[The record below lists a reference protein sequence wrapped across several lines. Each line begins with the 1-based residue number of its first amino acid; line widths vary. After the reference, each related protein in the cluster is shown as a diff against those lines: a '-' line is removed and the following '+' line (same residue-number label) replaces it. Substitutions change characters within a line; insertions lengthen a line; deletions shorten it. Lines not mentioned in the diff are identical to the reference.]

1 MARKI
6 KNHGKLLTI
15 YFLAIVGG
23 ILVGVNLKPTILP
36 ALSFLTL
43 NKTAEELSAKGLSGI
58 IKEDDVF
65 LVNVHS
71 PYEGEI
77 AGTDAFIAY
86 DEMKA
91 NADKLPTDKNMQ
103 IVLYCKTGRMSAEA
117 LKTLK
122 GMGYTN
128 VSHLDGGM
136 DAWQRS
142 KYEVLN
148 LADLPS
154 KVLPEE
160 GFELPITWGDLGP
173 RMIAMGVIDKD
184 KFIEATK
191 PTDEEKKI
199 LIEGTDEKL
208 KIDTNKSRF
217 VVNMLWAAGLAQRS
231 VVYTEGPMGKEYKK
245 DIGNFSSTGGWS
257 LARGLAVNHLG
268 QHNLVDLSPDQE
280 KRVAEIA
287 KNVYRP
293 CCGNST
299 YFPDCNHGMA
309 ALFAIEAMVAQNL
322 SDEEIYKNVL
332 KLNSFWFPDTYLAV
346 ATYFA
351 RQGQDW
357 QSLDSKE
364 ALGANYSS
372 SQGAQDIYTKVGDLP
387 YEKKTGG
394 SCGA

>member
-6 KNHGKLLTI
+6 KKARKVLTI
-15 YFLAIVGG
+15 YFLAIAGG
-23 ILVGVNLKPTILP
+23 ILIGVNLKSTILP
-36 ALSFLTL
+36 SIPFLTA
-43 NKTAEELSAKGLSGI
+43 NKISEELSAKKLNEI
-58 IKEDDVF
+58 TEEDGVF

-91 NADKLPTDKNMQ
+91 NVDKLPQDKNAQ
-103 IVLYCKTGRMSAEA
+103 IVLYCKTGKMSAEA
-117 LKTLK
+117 LRTLK
-122 GMGYTN
+122 SMGYTN

-136 DAWQRS
+136 DTWERS

-148 LADLPS
+148 LSGLPS

-160 GFELPITWGDLGP
+160 GFELPISWGDLGP

-245 DIGNFSSTGGWS
+245 DIGNFSSTGGWN

-268 QHNLVDLSPDQE
+268 QHDLVSLSPDQE

-357 QSLDSKE
+357 QSMDGKE
-364 ALGANYSS
+364 ALSAKYSS

>member
-245 DIGNFSSTGGWS
+245 DIGNFSSTGGWN

-268 QHNLVDLSPDQE
+268 QHNLVDLSSDQE